1 MALDQ
6 STIGKVVT
14 AQMQAL
20 ERDYDDDQDH
30 QIGAVI
36 TIVEIL
42 TPEGEGFRSEVRT
55 RNNVVE
61 PYKTLGLMKIAEQ
74 SVLKALGEN

>member
-1 MALDQ
+1 MPLDQ
-6 STIGKVVT
+6 ARIGQVVT

-20 ERDYDDDQDH
+20 ENDYNDAEDH

-42 TPEGEGFRSEVRT
+42 TPEGEGFRSDIRT
-55 RNNVVE
+55 RNNVGE
-61 PYKTLGLMKIAEQ
+61 PYRTLGLMKIAEHI
-74 SVLKALGEN
+74 VAGGAMGG